1 MSLPN
6 RPFKF
11 PILEKLSISSEMD
24 LGYFSGLPFLRML
37 GEKAIKRKKK
47 MTIGLKMDKVK
58 YVYFCC
64 FVKHMIRQDA
74 MWQKL
79 FKLR

>member
-37 GEKAIKRKKK
+37 GEKAIKRKKENDDWFK
-47 MTIGLKMDKVK
+47 NGQSQICIFLLFCKAHDTTRR
-58 YVYFCC
+58 YVAKT
-64 FVKHMIRQDA
+64 V
-74 MWQKL
+74 
-79 FKLR
+79 